1 MTIKTKLTYA
11 FLFVSSLFYAQE
23 TAPVVDSIVKKEVKI
38 SFLDSIKATFV
49 TDEMATCVDDLWMKE
64 LTSLD
69 LYNEMIT
76 DIKTVDTDVTVD
88 FELPTELLK
97 ERLRL
102 MDEKSPFNIEY
113 NIGLENV
120 IKSFLKNRKKGFER
134 LMGLSQ
140 FYFPVFEE
148 HLAKNN
154 IPLEIKYLA
163 IVESALNPKAVSRVG
178 ATGLWQFMY
187 HTGKQYGLKIDSYVD
202 ERSDPYRASEAASQ
216 YMMNMYRMFG
226 DWDLVLASYNSG
238 PGNVAKAIRRSG
250 GKQNF
255 WNIKKFLPKETQG
268 YLPAFLATM
277 YIFEYHKEHGIVPN
291 KAIANHFATDTIAVK
306 RHITFKQISDLFNI
320 SEAEIKFFNPSYKRD
335 EIPYITGSINF
346 LKLPK
351 DKIAAFASNEDK
363 VYAYVDYVAKNREK
377 PMSDI
382 AYAKAKDTLNGSVA
396 SQVKF
401 HKIRRGENLSLISKK
416 HKVSVEELKRW
427 NGLRSNSAPLGRNL
441 KIYSFEKIDTKI
453 PTQAVASNDSISKTN
468 DTVDSVKSDESKI
481 NNSFKT
487 EKVVTYKDVIK
498 YHKVVS
504 GDNLS
509 TIANKYDVS
518 VTNLKKWNGLSG
530 NNIAKGK
537 SLKII
542 KNEKVISTIRKEV
555 KAPAETKEAYVVTE
569 PKTSKPESVNNEE
582 NNEENN
588 ETNANPNGHYIVAK
602 GDNLSSIARKHGVTI
617 QQLKEWNNLSDNNVK
632 LGAPMIVSNK
642 NDDNHAVAVETKTK
656 EYTVQKGDNLGTIAR
671 KHNTTI
677 ENLREWNSI
686 EGNNIKLG
694 ETLIVSKTEFAANE
708 RNTKNR
714 NIPVEKSEKLYYVKR
729 GDSLYSISQKF
740 PGVSIADIKKWNNIQ
755 DESIKPGMKL
765 KIGG

>member
-1 MTIKTKLTYA
+1 MSIKNKITYT
-11 FLFVSSLFYAQE
+11 FLFVSSFFYAQE
-23 TAPVVDSIVKKEVKI
+23 ATPIADTIVKKEVKI

-49 TDEMATCVDDLWMKE
+49 KDEMATCVDSLWMKE

-69 LYNEMIT
+69 LYESMSS
-76 DIKTVDTDVTVD
+76 DICKIDTDETVD

-97 ERLRL
+97 QRLKL

-113 NIGLENV
+113 NVGLENV
-120 IKSFLKNRKKGFER
+120 IKSFLKNRKRGFER

-148 HLAKNN
+148 QLAKNN

-178 ATGLWQFMY
+178 ATGLWQFMF

-202 ERSDPYRASEAASQ
+202 ERSDPFRASEAASQ
-216 YMMNMYRMFG
+216 YMTNMYKMFG

-291 KAIANHFATDTIAVK
+291 RAIANHFTTDTIAVK

-335 EIPYITGSINF
+335 EIPYITGTINF

-351 DKIAAFASNEDK
+351 DKIASFASNEDK
-363 VYAYVDYVAKNREK
+363 VYAYVDYVARNREK
-377 PMSDI
+377 PMTEV
-382 AYAKAKDTLNGSVA
+382 AYSRPKDTISGDLA
-396 SQVKF
+396 SRVKY
-401 HKIRRGENLSLISKK
+401 HKIRRGENLTLISRKYN
-416 HKVSVEELKRW
+416 VSVDDLKKW

-441 KIYSFEKIDTKI
+441 KIYSFEKIETKEPKDAI
-453 PTQAVASNDSISKTN
+453 ASNEVKLK
-468 DTVDSVKSDESKI
+468 DTVDVADIKTVEPKVDKT
-481 NNSFKT
+481 FKT
-487 EKVVTYKDVIK
+487 EKVVTYKDVTK

-504 GDNLS
+504 GDNLIG
-509 TIANKYDVS
+509 IANKYDVT
-518 VTNLKKWNGLSG
+518 VADLKKWNSISG

-537 SLKII
+537 NLKII
-542 KNEKVISTIRKEV
+542 KNEKVISTIKKEV
-555 KAPAETKEAYVVTE
+555 KTPTETKEAYAIAEAKT
-569 PKTSKPESVNNEE
+569 PKTEVVKNEE
-582 NNEENN
+582 
-588 ETNANPNGHYIVAK
+588 TNQSTEHEGYYVVAK
-602 GDNLSSIARKHGVTI
+602 GDNLSSIARKHGVTV
-617 QQLKEWNNLSDNNVK
+617 QQLKEWNNLFDNNVK
-632 LGAPMIVSNK
+632 LGSQIIISNK
-642 NDDNHAVAVETKTK
+642 NLSDNTVAAVETKTK
-656 EYTVQKGDNLGTIAR
+656 EYTVQKGDNLGLIAK

-694 ETLIVSKTEFAANE
+694 ETLIVSKTDVAVADKNAKNKKDNAIAKNE
-708 RNTKNR
+708 N
-714 NIPVEKSEKLYYVKR
+714 EKMYYVKR

-740 PGVSIADIKKWNNIQ
+740 PGVSIADIKKWNNIK